1 MNALG
6 KGLASA
12 ARLQRVQV
20 CQQIVDLLG
29 RKDIAEA
36 VHLVSAEHN
45 DVTNTIVICWD
56 AAHAQVWLLKD
67 SFRARSLASA
77 R

>member
-1 MNALG
+1 MNLLG
-6 KGLASA
+6 KSLATA

-20 CQQIVDLLG
+20 SEQIVDLLG

-36 VHLVSAEHN
+36 VHFVSAEHN
-45 DVTNTIVICWD
+45 DVTNTIVICRD

-67 SFRARSLASA
+67 SFQARSLAPA